1 MKNKN
6 KGFTLIEVLVVVALL
21 AIIATLATVS
31 ILKYREDV
39 KQKEKVTVRSSL
51 KSSFDSY
58 RIKNNANKQQKVN
71 LSQLNLESKLSYN
84 GNKCSNTDLSE
95 SYIFYIVKGD
105 KLPFLSGDDVIKA
118 CILETKVEEDT
129 TVEGKKA
136 AVVSCLKDEAG
147 NPIPS
152 KEEEYC
158 VYFKCNGQEII
169 NDIRDTSSLCSK

>member
-1 MKNKN
+1 MKNNN

-21 AIIATLATVS
+21 AIIATIATVS
-31 ILKYREDV
+31 ILKYRDDV
-39 KQKEKVTVRSSL
+39 KEKEKITVRSTL

-58 RIKNNANKQQKVN
+58 RIKNNANKQQKVY

-84 GNKCSNTDLSE
+84 GNKCSHTDLSE
-95 SYIFYIVKGD
+95 SYIFYIVEGD
-105 KLPFLSGDDVIKA
+105 KGVCMK
-118 CILETKVEEDT
+118 DT
-129 TVEGKKA
+129 TVEEDDA
-136 AVVSCLKDEAG
+136 ITSCLKDGSG

-158 VYFKCNGQEII
+158 VYFKCSGQEII